1 MNGNDSHANPIQIS
15 PSRPQRP
22 SGPQRPQRLNL
33 APYGYIAP
41 ALFGLLVVV
50 AWPLGYGLL
59 LSFYR
64 GDAIF
69 HPPRWTGIGNYLYL
83 LQDPLFHYSLGVT
96 LLFTALAVTGT
107 ILLGTAVGLFL
118 SRPFPGRTAVAI
130 AVLLP
135 WAMPRVAGT
144 TVWKWMFDDQF
155 GLLNHALAQWCG
167 LTAFDNL
174 PWLAR
179 PGTALIAAVI
189 VVVWQGFPFVAF
201 SVLAALQGVG
211 TDLLHAASIDGA
223 NVWQRIRHIQLPLI
237 RPVLVV
243 LTLLSVI
250 WDLKVFDQI
259 YVLTG
264 GGPNHATAVLGV
276 YLWEKRIEDIGLA
289 SAMAAM
295 LVIVT
300 ALFSILYARRALG
313 ED

>member
-1 MNGNDSHANPIQIS
+1 MNRNDLDSGSVRLNLSS
-15 PSRPQRP
+15 PLRPQYPPRP
-22 SGPQRPQRLNL
+22 RITL

-41 ALFGLLVVV
+41 ALIGLLCVI
-50 AWPLGYGLL
+50 AWPMAYGLL

-69 HPPRWTGIGNYLYL
+69 HPPRWTGLGNYLYL
-83 LQDPLFHYSLGVT
+83 LGDPLFHYSFGIT
-96 LLFTALAVTGT
+96 LLFTVLAVTGT
-107 ILLGTAVGLFL
+107 IFLGTAVGLFL
-118 SRPFPGRTAVAI
+118 NRPFPGRSLVAI

-144 TVWKWMFDDQF
+144 TVWKWIFDDQA
-155 GLLNHALAQWCG
+155 GLLNDGLVRWFG
-167 LTAFDNL
+167 LTQYDKFA
-174 PWLAR
+174 WLAH
-179 PGTALIAAVI
+179 PETALMAAVI
-189 VVVWQGFPFVAF
+189 VVIWQSFPFVAF

-223 NVWQRIRHIQLPLI
+223 NAWQRIRHIQLPLI

-259 YVLTG
+259 FVLTG
-264 GGPNHATAVLGV
+264 GGPSHATAVLGI

-289 SAMAAM
+289 SAMAM
-295 LVIVT
+295 ILVIVT
-300 ALFSILYARRALG
+300 AVFSVLYARRALG
-313 ED
+313 EE